1 MDALKYYISYIY
13 MPTHFAS
20 DAEMGEKSANDICF
34 SKMAPRTAAIN
45 M

>member
-1 MDALKYYISYIY
+1 

-20 DAEMGEKSANDICF
+20 NAEKEGKKKKDANDICF
-34 SKMAPRTAAIN
+34 SKMARRTAAIN